1 MSVLNTRAARRDL
14 IIQII
19 RNSAVASQSDLVE
32 LLAERGIDVTQATV
46 SRDLDELGAVKTVA
60 ADGRL
65 LYAVP
70 AEGGED
76 RLQADDL
83 EDINARLIRVAED
96 TMVSIAHSGNLVVL
110 RTPPGAANHLAST
123 FVIATVCGAAP
134 CAVAESLRKVI
145 AVPISCKRGIG
156 RSLVGVHAVG
166 EERCHECSVSAVV
179 CRQE

>member
-19 RNSAVASQSDLVE
+19 SNSAVASQSDLVE

-46 SRDLDELGAVKTVA
+46 SRDLDALGAVKTVA

-110 RTPPGAANHLAST
+110 RTPPGAAQYLAHAFDTSHLLDVIGTIAGDDTIMLVVAEHST
-123 FVIATVCGAAP
+123 GE
-134 CAVAESLRKVI
+134 AVAERLQQLIRN
-145 AVPISCKRGIG
+145 R
-156 RSLVGVHAVG
+156 R
-166 EERCHECSVSAVV
+166 
-179 CRQE
+179 

>member
-19 RNSAVASQSDLVE
+19 RSQAVTSQSDLVD
-32 LLAERGIDVTQATV
+32 LLSARGIEVTQATV
-46 SRDLDELGAVKTVA
+46 SRDLDELGAVKTLA

-76 RLQADDL
+76 RLQADEL

-110 RTPPGAANHLAST
+110 RTPPGAAQYLASAFDHSHLAD
-123 FVIATVCGAAP
+123 VIGTIAGDDTIMLV
-134 CAVAESLRKVI
+134 VAEHSTG
-145 AVPISCKRGIG
+145 A
-156 RSLVGVHAVG
+156 LVAD
-166 EERCHECSVSAVV
+166 RLQQLIKN
-179 CRQE
+179 RR

>member
-32 LLAERGIDVTQATV
+32 LLRERGIEVTQATV

-76 RLQADDL
+76 RLQADEL
-83 EDINARLIRVAED
+83 EDLNARLIRVAED
-96 TMVSIAHSGNLVVL
+96 TMVSVDYSGNLVVL
-110 RTPPGAANHLAST
+110 RTPPGAAQYLASAFDHSHLHDVVGT
-123 FVIATVCGAAP
+123 IAGDDTILLV
-134 CAVAESLRKVI
+134 VAESSSGE
-145 AVPISCKRGIG
+145 AVADRLQQLIKNR
-156 RSLVGVHAVG
+156 R
-166 EERCHECSVSAVV
+166 
-179 CRQE
+179 